1 MTTRFKT
8 TKLLSG
14 GRVTM
19 PQEWLDRSEIKDGDI
34 LIIDDIDKKTIKI
47 TKAKVGKA

>member
-19 PQEWLDRSEIKDGDI
+19 PQEWLDRLEIKDGDI
-34 LIIDDIDKKTIKI
+34 LLIDTRSKHVII

>member
-14 GRVTM
+14 GRVTI
-19 PQEWLDRSEIKDGDI
+19 PQEWLDRLEIKDGDI
-34 LIIDDIDKKTIKI
+34 LLIDTKTKQVII